1 MGKLLLLKGVRLS
14 GGWRPGI
21 LKFKHPARRASFGGC
36 AQQMRVVAE
45 HEGVAPVGALAFT
58 AEDFR
63 NHPNFRA
70 ILQASARDLMSVFDV
85 FPRVARLVASHQ
97 KWTLSQAVYTLHLER
112 DPANPET
119 GITTAR
125 LLKFMHEMGGA
136 SRNTAAAFIAELLTY
151 KLLRDTNGGRARKK
165 VRPLEP
171 TEISEGAM
179 LRWFMSQMGTL
190 DRFDGKG
197 RLQRV
202 EADRTIF
209 ERAQP
214 IATRLLL
221 ADRRWNEPPEAV
233 AAFVWTEC
241 GGLLLD
247 DLMSRPQSLDPVD
260 GKVWLEASLSEL
272 ATHYMI
278 SNTHIR
284 RIFTRAQDAGLIG
297 RADEGQRG
305 LFWLG
310 ERLLDEYCQWQS
322 VKMAGLANG
331 YEQAVRQATSTP
343 E

>member
-1 MGKLLLLKGVRLS
+1 
-14 GGWRPGI
+14 
-21 LKFKHPARRASFGGC
+21 
-36 AQQMRVVAE
+36 MRVVAE
-45 HEGVAPVGALAFT
+45 HGVVAREGSLSF
-58 AEDFR
+58 AESDFLR
-63 NHPNFRA
+63 HPNFRA
-70 ILQASARDLMSVFDV
+70 ILQASARDLISVYDI

-97 KWTLSQAVYTLHLER
+97 KWTLTQAVYALHLER

-125 LLKFMHEMGGA
+125 LLKFIHETGGA

-151 KLLRDTNGGRARKK
+151 KLLRDVDGGRARKK

-171 TEISEGAM
+171 TEVSEGAM

-197 RLQRV
+197 RVQRV
-202 EADRTIF
+202 EADRSLF

-221 ADRRWNEPPEAV
+221 SDRRWNEPPEGV
-233 AAFVWTEC
+233 ATFVWTEC

-247 DLMSRPQSLDPVD
+247 DLMARPKSLDPMD
-260 GKVWLEASLSEL
+260 GKVWLEANLSEL

-284 RIFTRAQDAGLIG
+284 RIFTRAQDAGFLG
-297 RADEGQRG
+297 KGSEGQRG
-305 LFWLG
+305 LFWLS
-310 ERLLDEYCQWQS
+310 ERLIDEYCYWQAI
-322 VKMAGLANG
+322 KLAGLANG
-331 YEQAVRQATSTP
+331 FEQADRPTATARG
-343 E
+343 